1 MSIEIE
7 KLSLNLALDIA
18 PVKTD
23 MEAQRLRHVL
33 TLLPELIKKEI
44 YSLGFPVNKY
54 DERLKDIHIALPPCT
69 SVQLINDPCAYAG
82 VIAGELIT
90 AFVDRDKDRDN
101 NKDSEGAISNTGT
114 KNNTNN
120 NNIKGLQPLSVGI
133 GHCKQFSILDLSHS
147 ELLALITHGEGLPD
161 NLSAEFCESICAHI
175 IHLFVS
181 NNDGFS
187 EKLEKLLIN
196 PLVQHRLLNL
206 MKKCPIAVSAKML
219 LALGRWASRETPEIL
234 TSLITQYLEQKL
246 SIKVLIY
253 YVLSLRVFAPAERLV
268 RFSGL
273 LLVNLEQSKKIIKQH
288 KSDIESVL
296 LCCQDNL
303 VIKGLMTWLNVLQVQ
318 EPNKQDFVSFAHILT
333 KAASSISQTRT
344 TAVNNELI
352 LGRWAEKQASLL
364 SQQRL
369 KLKWEN
375 FTQYLTK
382 RYKTEGSLF
391 QIDEKLMAMLAVLGS
406 VSDVSALLYEKEN
419 VTHDKGEATYNP
431 LNKER
436 ALPISHR
443 KLLQKWQAIAAHLF
457 KLNKT
462 DNGLVVIENH
472 LEEMVRLLD
481 SVSLSSELKIFRDQL
496 NVCQHTIHRRRWPLN
511 WQQEWEQAMLV
522 LSITY
527 EWSRHDMV
535 LNRDF
540 HSWQQQA
547 EKILSA
553 NHLFLVES
561 DDYNQRASENENENV
576 GAIEAIELENQESKI
591 ESIVEIRHKNTMSG
605 EQIEAIT
612 RASVYEKSVIEEV
625 LHELQ
630 NTLSNKIINQP
641 SNNQTDGTLPL
652 SEYGRTSAV
661 TEGVK
666 QSTREGTLEN
676 IFENTLEATS
686 RYTREDASRHLKISA
701 LYVMLVPFLK
711 PQQETIVASIFNLLP
726 ALQSKPNKDDVF
738 NLLTLTNRDGD
749 AIQIVL
755 KLLKQRLSMLS
766 KRNKLSIEKADESEV
781 EGIYQDPK
789 TSLKGKLELALDIEN
804 TPHRLNKHMYLS
816 ALSEDPIYKELFE
829 PFCRATAIAGLEH
842 ICKPM
847 VAAYSRQSLPI
858 IVYRLAMS
866 WLTLLPKNTKQDSLH
881 AKIESIRILLGL
893 VIKNYP
899 KVVPFLPV
907 VSAYSRVDSAVIRRW
922 WEPLNDML
930 VESLSKQAVDRAGVQ
945 VQGKRNTHGKLN
957 TDYVSHVFHSSASSL
972 GEEKLKV
979 MHMLQSERVS
989 EHQYK
994 KCFDQY
1000 EAEILWAKSQI
1011 NDLPL
1016 EEVGKHVRLI
1026 EESIQEMSVDDD
1038 LYSLD
1043 GGLILLWPFISTLY
1057 STLKLTEEQ
1066 KKGEGAIEVHFIDEM
1081 CQAKAFS
1088 LLLYMLGETECA
1100 GFYGV
1105 INILVGYEVD
1115 SIVDM
1120 PIALTESEKEEANRL
1135 LRSVIKHWEALR
1147 AMPIQSFQS
1156 LFLQRKVECRV
1167 TDTGYY
1173 LVVEH
1178 QTIDIL
1184 LQKLPWGL
1192 GMVNIPWLGGKLISV
1207 DWRY

>member
-7 KLSLNLALDIA
+7 KLSLNLELDIA

-23 MEAQRLRHVL
+23 MDAQRLRHVL

-44 YSLGFPVNKY
+44 YSLEFPVNKY
-54 DERLKDIHIALPPCT
+54 DEILKDIHIVLPPCT
-69 SVQLINDPCAYAG
+69 SVRLMSDPCAYAG
-82 VIAGELIT
+82 VIAGELIA
-90 AFVDRDKDRDN
+90 AFVDRDKNRAKDKD
-101 NKDSEGAISNTGT
+101 KDSEGAISNTGI
-114 KNNTNN
+114 
-120 NNIKGLQPLSVGI
+120 NNIKGLQPLAAGI
-133 GHCKQFSILDLSHS
+133 GYCKQFSILDFSHS
-147 ELLALITHGEGLPD
+147 ELLVLITHGEGLPG
-161 NLSAEFCESICAHI
+161 NLSVEFCESVCTHI
-175 IHLFVS
+175 THFFVS

-206 MKKCPIAVSAKML
+206 MKKCPTAVSAKML
-219 LALGRWASRETPEIL
+219 LALGRLASRETPEIL
-234 TSLITQYLEQKL
+234 TLLITRYLEQKL
-246 SIKVLIY
+246 SIKMLMY
-253 YVLSLRVFAPAERLV
+253 YVFSLRVFASAERL
-268 RFSGL
+268 RRLHGL

-303 VIKGLMTWLNVLQVQ
+303 VIKGVMTWLNVLQVQ

-344 TAVNNELI
+344 TAVNNELM
-352 LGRWAEKQASLL
+352 LGKWVEKQTSLL

-369 KLKWEN
+369 KLEWES

-382 RYKTEGSLF
+382 RYKTEDSLF
-391 QIDEKLMAMLAVLGS
+391 QLDEKLMATLAVFGS

-419 VTHDKGEATYNP
+419 LTRDKYEATYNP

-443 KLLQKWQAIAAHLF
+443 KLLQKWQEIAAHLF

-462 DNGLVVIENH
+462 DNGLVVIENR
-472 LEEMVRLLD
+472 LEEMISLLN
-481 SVSLSSELKIFRDQL
+481 SVSLSSEFKIFRDQL
-496 NVCQHTIHRRRWPLN
+496 KVCQHTIHRRRWPLN

-527 EWSRHDMV
+527 EWSRHDVV

-547 EKILSA
+547 EKILRA

-561 DDYNQRASENENENV
+561 DHDNQRALENENASV

-591 ESIVEIRHKNTMSG
+591 ESIVEIRHKNKMSG

-630 NTLSNKIINQP
+630 NTLSNTITNQP
-641 SNNQTDGTLPL
+641 SNQADGTSPL
-652 SEYGRTSAV
+652 SEYSRISDV

-676 IFENTLEATS
+676 IFEDTLEATS
-686 RYTREDASRHLKISA
+686 RYTREDASRHLKLSA

-711 PQQETIVASIFNLLP
+711 PQQETVVASIFNLLP
-726 ALQSKPNKDDVF
+726 TLQSKPNKDDVF
-738 NLLTLTNRDGD
+738 SLLTLSNRGGD
-749 AIQIVL
+749 AIQVVL
-755 KLLKQRLSMLS
+755 KLLKQRLSVLS
-766 KRNKLSIEKADESEV
+766 KRNKLFIEKTDESKV
-781 EGIYQDPK
+781 EDIYQDSK
-789 TSLKGKLELALDIEN
+789 ASLKGKLELVPEREN
-804 TPHRLNKHMYLS
+804 TSHRLNKYLS
-816 ALSEDPIYKELFE
+816 SLSEDPIYKELFD

-866 WLTLLPKNTKQDSLH
+866 WLTLLPKNTKQGGLH
-881 AKIESIRILLGL
+881 AKVESIRLLL
-893 VIKNYP
+893 SIVIKNYP

-907 VSAYSRVDSAVIRRW
+907 VPACSRVDSAVIRRW
-922 WEPLNDML
+922 WEPLNDVF
-930 VESLSKQAVDRAGVQ
+930 VESLSKRTVDREGVY

-957 TDYVSHVFHSSASSL
+957 TDYVTHVFHASASLL

-1026 EESIQEMSVDDD
+1026 EENIQEMSVADD

-1066 KKGEGAIEVHFIDEM
+1066 KKGEGAIEVHFVDEI

-1088 LLLYMLGETECA
+1088 LLLYMLGETEDA

-1105 INILVGYEVD
+1105 INILVGYEID
-1115 SIVDM
+1115 SIVEM
-1120 PIALTESEKEEANRL
+1120 PIALTELEKEEANRL

-1147 AMPIQSFQS
+1147 SMPIQSFQT
-1156 LFLQRKVECRV
+1156 LFLQRKVECRE
-1167 TDTGYY
+1167 TDTGYHM
-1173 LVVEH
+1173 VVEH

-1192 GMVNIPWLGGKLISV
+1192 GIINMPWFGGKLLSV
-1207 DWRY
+1207 DWYY